1 MLGFSKRPAAK
12 PTRGEA
18 FEKFK
23 TNIREAIGEAREAG
37 IWPGSLRDYL
47 ESHALS
53 LNAQE
58 YERAH
63 R

>member
-1 MLGFSKRPAAK
+1 MWGSKKPVEK
-12 PTRGEA
+12 PTRSQALETFKAAIRDAIAEA
-18 FEKFK
+18 QQ
-23 TNIREAIGEAREAG
+23 AG